1 MTPLAP
7 DADERSLNLAIF
19 GASSPVGRALVAQA
33 LDAGHRLTALTP
45 HPERMPRDGALRVVH
60 ATPADVPALSDAI
73 LGVDA
78 VLCALPAF
86 ARGSQDVTGAARAV
100 ANITRVMRDL
110 RVRRLVA
117 LSSAEVVLPGD
128 RLNLEQRARHFLTQ
142 LFAGRALAAR
152 RRVYHTVADT
162 DLDWIVVR
170 AATIGDGPATGHYGA
185 FADHLPSPRIS
196 SGDVAHFMLTCA
208 QDDTWLRRA
217 PMLGHSHS
225 AR

>member
-1 MTPLAP
+1 MTPLDP

-110 RVRRLVA
+110 RVRRLVRRSGGLA
-117 LSSAEVVLPGD
+117 HVAE
-128 RLNLEQRARHFLTQ
+128 RFQRRACEEPRGLVTQ
-142 LFAGRALAAR
+142 RR
-152 RRVYHTVADT
+152 QRRVGFAQ
-162 DLDWIVVR
+162 IVIR
-170 AATIGDGPATGHYGA
+170 LAGMKP
-185 FADHLPSPRIS
+185 FQNKR
-196 SGDVAHFMLTCA
+196 
-208 QDDTWLRRA
+208 LR
-217 PMLGHSHS
+217 S
-225 AR
+225 